1 MKKKMLSL
9 ALALIMCLGL
19 TVPAFAASQ
28 KTVSVQ
34 YADAKDNSGLT
45 VSSSRTAP
53 AGEEENASLRLES
66 DGLTETG
73 AFYEAWGDDLTGPY
87 PVYASASP
95 VKVTLTEGCTK
106 EETLQ
111 YIAGGEFEGG
121 VSTLCVD
128 KVTYNEADKSITVL
142 QENAAFF
149 EGMIYFDG
157 KNPCTIREYY
167 SQDEDTHEEY
177 FWSAPSIEIGSSV
190 TLSQPGTYR
199 VSESWSNAYG
209 STQAL
214 IVISESQP
222 TAPGGVDLSGNKYLK
237 VSKNPISWVHVVG
250 TDGLGNDCDIVVLLL
265 ADDTTVNITIP
276 KGQESK
282 GHFNFWGVAEASGDG
297 ANELESFSETAHSD
311 GKYLYEFQ
319 DESLA
324 YITESYA
331 SHLTGKGYKV
341 EKISAEE
348 AARLLSQA
356 EKPTDPDPAD
366 PVVEVEDIPASGTA
380 IASTQ
385 TVTVDG
391 KAVEFQ
397 MYALKDANGNL
408 TNYIKLRDMA
418 YVLNGTKAQ
427 FSVGYDG
434 AISLATGKAYEAG
447 GTEMTT
453 PYSGDRAYTGGS
465 QTVKID
471 GEDVAMTAI
480 TLTDDNGGGYNYFKL
495 RDLGKALGFNVGYS
509 NENGVFIESDKPYAG

>member
-9 ALALIMCLGL
+9 ALALIICLGL

-28 KTVSVQ
+28 KTISVQ
-34 YADAKDNSGLT
+34 YADSKDNSGLT

-53 AGEEENASLRLES
+53 AGEEKNASLRLES

-87 PVYASASP
+87 PVYSSTSP

-111 YIAGGEFEGG
+111 YIASGEFEGG

-214 IVISESQP
+214 IVISENQP
-222 TAPGGVDLSGNKYLK
+222 AAPGGVDLSGNKYLK
-237 VSKNPISWVHVVG
+237 VSKNPISWERYQKERMVE
-250 TDGLGNDCDIVVLLL
+250 L
-265 ADDTTVNITIP
+265 AFEGHRFWDVRRWKEADKYFKQIKGMEIT
-276 KGQESK
+276 KD
-282 GHFNFWGVAEASGDG
+282 A
-297 ANELESFSETAHSD
+297 D
-311 GKYLYEFQ
+311 GKLHYEVKVINNRLWDDKMYLYPLPQSEIQ
-319 DESLA
+319 
-324 YITESYA
+324 
-331 SHLTGKGYKV
+331 KN
-341 EKISAEE
+341 
-348 AARLLSQA
+348 
-356 EKPTDPDPAD
+356 P
-366 PVVEVEDIPASGTA
+366 
-380 IASTQ
+380 
-385 TVTVDG
+385 
-391 KAVEFQ
+391 
-397 MYALKDANGNL
+397 NL
-408 TNYIKLRDMA
+408 EQNP
-418 YVLNGTKAQ
+418 GW
-427 FSVGYDG
+427 
-434 AISLATGKAYEAG
+434 
-447 GTEMTT
+447 
-453 PYSGDRAYTGGS
+453 
-465 QTVKID
+465 
-471 GEDVAMTAI
+471 
-480 TLTDDNGGGYNYFKL
+480 
-495 RDLGKALGFNVGYS
+495 
-509 NENGVFIESDKPYAG
+509 